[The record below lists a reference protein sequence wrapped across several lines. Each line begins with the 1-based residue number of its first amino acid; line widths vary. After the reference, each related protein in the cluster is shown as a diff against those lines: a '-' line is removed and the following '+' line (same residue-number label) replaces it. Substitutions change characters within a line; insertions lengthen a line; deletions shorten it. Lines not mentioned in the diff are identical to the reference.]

1 MNVQLIPTA
10 VIPMQPAATQMV
22 ITPVLATLDTMAMV
36 NNAQV
41 KILLLSEYNV
51 ICSFY
56 APASQ
61 VRYDRYKTKAH

>member
-41 KILLLSEYNV
+41 KILLLSEYN
-51 ICSFY
+51 
-56 APASQ
+56 ATPNSQ
-61 VRYDRYKTKAH
+61 KDVCHIQ